1 MGVRRGIDGMRRG
14 LPAVLALLFAAA
26 SPLALAQ
33 SAPTTLPA
41 AAKPAPP
48 TPRKPRPPVQDDDDT
63 TVSELVVKGKPPPGS
78 VTGDIKPDIVLSP
91 QEVQSYGVD
100 TVDDLLNELAP
111 QTSTGPGSPAPV
123 VLLNGRR
130 ISGFNEVR
138 DIPTE
143 AILRV
148 EILPQE
154 VALKYGYSADQRVVN
169 IVLRPFFR
177 AKTVE
182 AAGGA
187 PTAGGQIQGQAQLDD
202 MRIRRDTRLNV
213 ALKMQDSTAITDAAR
228 DVSQPLAP
236 IPFDPAGNVVSAMQG
251 VQIDPALS
259 ALAGRPILVAGAPLG
274 LTGAPTLQDFVP
286 TAGVANASDVGRDR
300 TLTGA
305 SSSASANLVY
315 TRPILAGIQ
324 ATVNATFGATRSESL
339 LGLPSA
345 ALEVPAGSPFSPFS
359 SPVTVAWDVTRFG
372 PLRQV
377 ADGWTAHLG
386 TTLNRDTGAWR
397 FTLTGA
403 YDHAAST
410 TRTDTG
416 VDGASLQRRLDA
428 LDPSFNPFVPV
439 DASLSGLSPAN
450 LASSNTDTANVHILV
465 SGPLL
470 SLPAGKM
477 NLAIHAGDVQSWY
490 GSSATFG
497 GHQQTVGLSRNALN
511 GRVNLDA
518 PLTRRGGAL
527 GFLGNITLNGNAAVD
542 RLSDFGVLGAYGY
555 GVNWR
560 PVDAV
565 TLLVSRTHDSTAPSF
580 QQRGGPLVITPG
592 SRVYDFVTGQTID
605 VEQVSGGNPDL
616 GAYSRDITRIGLT
629 LRPFAKR
636 ELVITANYNHTLT
649 HNPIETFP
657 AATAQIQAL
666 FPDRFIRDDD
676 DDLAEVDYR
685 PVNFA
690 SEDRSQ
696 LRWGINF
703 TTPFGK
709 PPPPPTPEER
719 AELRRRFSDRA
730 RQFGQRRSGQGQG
743 GAGGG
748 EPPPDGQAPAGPAP
762 DGQATAPGPDGAA
775 PVFPFDGGVG
785 GGRGGGSRGGGGG
798 FGGRGGGGRGGA
810 GASPAPGRLQLAICH
825 TITFEDR
832 LLVRPGGP
840 VFDPLDG
847 YPAGSGGGLARHKIE
862 AQAGVTWKG
871 LGARASGSWQ
881 SGTFISGEGSPTG
894 PLTFSPLGTVDLRLF
909 ADFAQMRRLVLHHP
923 WLGGTRVTLSVS
935 NLLDAHERV
944 RDALGATPISYQ
956 PAYLDPVGRVVKLSV
971 RKLFR

>member
-1 MGVRRGIDGMRRG
+1 MGERRSIDDMRRS

-26 SPLALAQ
+26 SPVALAQ
-33 SAPTTLPA
+33 IAPA
-41 AAKPAPP
+41 ARPAAPKPPP
-48 TPRKPRPPVQDDDDT
+48 ARKVRPPGEDEDDT

-78 VTGDIKPDIVLSP
+78 VAGDIKPDIVLSP

-100 TVDDLLNELAP
+100 TVDDLLTELAP

-130 ISGFNEVR
+130 ISGINEVR

-182 AAGGA
+182 AGGGA
-187 PTAGGQIQGQAQLDD
+187 PTAGGQTQGQAQLDD

-213 ALKMQDSTAITDAAR
+213 ALKVQDSTAITDDAR
-228 DVSQPLAP
+228 DVSQPSAP
-236 IPFDPAGNVVSAMQG
+236 VPFDPAGNVISAVQG
-251 VQIDPALS
+251 AEIDPALS
-259 ALAGRPILVAGAPLG
+259 ALAGRPVLVAGLPQG
-274 LTGAPTLQDFVP
+274 LAGAPTLQDFLP

-305 SSSASANLVY
+305 SSSASANVVY

-339 LGLPSA
+339 LGLPSV
-345 ALEVPAGSPFSPFS
+345 ALDVPAGSPFSPFS
-359 SPVTVAWDVTRFG
+359 SPVTVGWDVTRLG

-377 ADGWTAHLG
+377 TDGWTAHLG
-386 TTLNRDTGAWR
+386 TTLNRDSGTWR

-403 YDHAAST
+403 YDHAASS

-416 VDGASLQRRLDA
+416 VDGAGLQQRVDA
-428 LDPSFNPFVPV
+428 FDPSFNPFLPV
-439 DASLSGLSPAN
+439 EASLSGLSPQN
-450 LASSNTDTANVHILV
+450 LASSNTDTANVHILA
-465 SGPLL
+465 SGPLF

-497 GHQQTVGLSRNALN
+497 GHQQTVALSRNALN
-511 GRVNLDA
+511 GRLNLDA
-518 PLTRRGGAL
+518 PVTRRGGTL
-527 GFLGNITLNGNAAVD
+527 GFLGNVTLNGNAAVD
-542 RLSDFGVLGAYGY
+542 RLSDFGLLTAYGY

-565 TLLVSRTHDSTAPSF
+565 TLLVSRTHDSNAPSF

-605 VEQVSGGNPDL
+605 VEQVSGGNPGL

-676 DDLAEVDYR
+676 DDLTEVDYR

-709 PPPPPTPEER
+709 PPPPP
-719 AELRRRFSDRA
+719 L
-730 RQFGQRRSGQGQG
+730 
-743 GAGGG
+743 
-748 EPPPDGQAPAGPAP
+748 EPPPRPPPTPPSNGKTGAAPSGPGAVACPSGAGPAGAWPSGGGSPPPAPPWPCP
-762 DGQATAPGPDGAA
+762 DRRWPNWRARSENRRRSSARSS
-775 PVFPFDGGVG
+775 GVG
-785 GGRGGGSRGGGGG
+785 GG
-798 FGGRGGGGRGGA
+798 
-810 GASPAPGRLQLAICH
+810 
-825 TITFEDR
+825 
-832 LLVRPGGP
+832 
-840 VFDPLDG
+840 
-847 YPAGSGGGLARHKIE
+847 GGLP
-862 AQAGVTWKG
+862 KG
-871 LGARASGSWQ
+871 
-881 SGTFISGEGSPTG
+881 
-894 PLTFSPLGTVDLRLF
+894 
-909 ADFAQMRRLVLHHP
+909 
-923 WLGGTRVTLSVS
+923 
-935 NLLDAHERV
+935 
-944 RDALGATPISYQ
+944 
-956 PAYLDPVGRVVKLSV
+956 VVKLSI